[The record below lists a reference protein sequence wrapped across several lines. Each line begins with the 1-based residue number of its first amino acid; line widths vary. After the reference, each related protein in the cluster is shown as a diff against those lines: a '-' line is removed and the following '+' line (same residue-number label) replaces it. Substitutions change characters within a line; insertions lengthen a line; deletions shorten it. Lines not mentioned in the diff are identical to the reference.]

1 VYLVDEIK
9 IRKMGI
15 GDYDSVIY
23 LWKNT
28 EGIGLSEADTKDNI
42 LQFLLR
48 NPRLSFVA
56 DKDNEIIGAVLCGND
71 GRRGYVHHLAVKK
84 EYQFKGLGKAMIQN
98 CLKKL
103 SSIGIGKCHLFVF
116 RENEDGIKFWDHTGW
131 HTRVDLRVMSKLT
144 PGQS

>member
-1 VYLVDEIK
+1 MV
-9 IRKMGI
+9 I

-23 LWKNT
+23 LWRNT
-28 EGIGLSEADTKDNI
+28 EGIGLSDADTKDNI

-48 NPRLSFVA
+48 NPGLSFVV

-71 GRRGYVHHLAVKK
+71 GRRGYVHHLAVNK
-84 EYQFKGLGKAMIQN
+84 EYQFKGLGKLMIQN

-116 RENEDGIKFWDHTGW
+116 RENEDGIKFWDHSGW
-131 HTRVDLRVMSKLT
+131 QTRSDLCVMSKLT
-144 PGQS
+144 FG